1 VNAVDVTLLVPTG
14 VVEEE
19 EVGIAGS
26 ANETYVEV
34 AAEPGS
40 GVLLGM

>member
-14 VVEEE
+14 VVEE

>member
-1 VNAVDVTLLVPTG
+1 VNAVDATPLVPTG
-14 VVEEE
+14 AEEE
-19 EVGIAGS
+19 ELGIAGS